1 MVLTDSDLFPP
12 GTVELN
18 GLKIYG
24 EEIGKVV
31 SYAASAAQSP
41 LSPIFEQLLAAES
54 GVRQP
59 LEDLQFYEEGGFGGT
74 IHGET
79 VMMGSAYFMKQ
90 SKVTLP
96 RDLKLKTGVFLSVDG
111 QLIAIFAIK
120 YQASRNVDWALRAVR
135 RNRIQPVLAVREGNV
150 TPGLLKRKFSF
161 DVKPVYPDVSTRLA
175 LSELTEQR
183 GEPNAVIYREGL
195 MPFAETVI
203 GSRRLLRAVR
213 AGTILAYFGALA
225 GLLLSYYLT
234 GLGSTDLLHP
244 MQMLGYLAL
253 WLVPPVLLSG
263 LVKLY

>member
-1 MVLTDSDLFPP
+1 M
-12 GTVELN
+12 
-18 GLKIYG
+18 
-24 EEIGKVV
+24 
-31 SYAASAAQSP
+31 
-41 LSPIFEQLLAAES
+41 LAAES

-203 GSRRLLRAVR
+203 GSRPAPARRPRGDDPRLFRRARGAAAELLSDGAGQHGFTAPDADAGVSR
-213 AGTILAYFGALA
+213 PVARAAGTAEWARET
-225 GLLLSYYLT
+225 LLKRR
-234 GLGSTDLLHP
+234 GG
-244 MQMLGYLAL
+244 
-253 WLVPPVLLSG
+253 
-263 LVKLY
+263 